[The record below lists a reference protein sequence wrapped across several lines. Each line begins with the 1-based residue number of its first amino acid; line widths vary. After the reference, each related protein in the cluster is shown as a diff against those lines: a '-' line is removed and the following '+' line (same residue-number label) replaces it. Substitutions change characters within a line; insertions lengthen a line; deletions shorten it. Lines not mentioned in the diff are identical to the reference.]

1 MTKVDIEWQDQFGHW
16 KHLVTKHN
24 ERDAFR
30 SAQARAKSTGKR
42 HRLMSEGTLLDIL
55 EHEFRLLVSYC
66 YIQT

>member
-1 MTKVDIEWQDQFGHW
+1 MASKIEIEWQDQFGHW

-30 SAQARAKSTGKR
+30 SAQAQARARSTGKR

-55 EHEFRLLVSYC
+55 EP
-66 YIQT
+66 